1 MNITPR
7 FSFNYNGKPFDLAD
21 AKVTPEEY
29 GFLYKLADELQIEL
43 HREEFPA
50 YNAVMWTLWFENK
63 GAHESGL
70 ISDILDC
77 DATWCFAGGTGET
90 SATAPE
96 IYETAG
102 NLSYE
107 TYLHADMTALECEV
121 KKRVLARGAS
131 RSYHPWGGRS
141 SSGVMPFFDIY
152 LPGHGLIVAIGWSGQ
167 WKATFTHQDGQAVRI
182 CSGLEYTSFKLRAGE
197 RIRTS
202 SVLLLEYRG
211 HRTHGSNLFR
221 RFVKN
226 ELCPYAPERYPFA
239 LEGMGMPTAK
249 HLDHIAKFAKHGVR
263 ADYYWIDAGWYGKG
277 GTPGAGDWYK
287 QVGNWQVRPDEHPDG
302 LRDVVKAIHKSG
314 MELLL
319 WMEPERAYPGTD
331 LAVAHPDWLY
341 PLDGFYL
348 LLRLDRDEV
357 REYLFDMI
365 CGFIDRLGIKCL
377 RQDFNMEP
385 LQSWR
390 ITDEMYRGGMNEIK
404 YVMNLY
410 RLWDDLRAK
419 YPDLVIDNCAS
430 GGRRIDVETL
440 KRAVPVWRT
449 DAFCEPNCDPDAIQ
463 TQNFGFNRFISCA
476 GGVCKRAGDTYATR
490 SSYAPAYV
498 GSWWWTDRP
507 EPTEEQF
514 AWMAKMCEEYRSLR
528 PYFSCDFYPLENCGW
543 SHEHGGWAAFRYDRP
558 EENDGIVIAFR
569 REGSSC
575 TASKYILEGLRA
587 AAVYTVTDLDTNETR
602 EVAGKTL
609 AEEGLE
615 VTIPNRRESRILL
628 YKLKSE

>member
-29 GFLYKLADELQIEL
+29 GFLYKLADGLQIEL

-90 SATAPE
+90 GATAPE

-167 WKATFTHQDGQAVRI
+167 WKATLTHQDGQAVRI
-182 CSGLEYTSFKLRAGE
+182 CSGLEYTSLKLRAGE

-211 HRTHGSNLFR
+211 PRTHGSNLFR

-249 HLDHIAKFAKHGVR
+249 HLEHIAKFAKHGVK

-314 MELLL
+314 M
-319 WMEPERAYPGTD
+319 
-331 LAVAHPDWLY
+331 
-341 PLDGFYL
+341 
-348 LLRLDRDEV
+348 
-357 REYLFDMI
+357 
-365 CGFIDRLGIKCL
+365 
-377 RQDFNMEP
+377 
-385 LQSWR
+385 
-390 ITDEMYRGGMNEIK
+390 
-404 YVMNLY
+404 
-410 RLWDDLRAK
+410 
-419 YPDLVIDNCAS
+419 
-430 GGRRIDVETL
+430 
-440 KRAVPVWRT
+440 
-449 DAFCEPNCDPDAIQ
+449 
-463 TQNFGFNRFISCA
+463 
-476 GGVCKRAGDTYATR
+476 
-490 SSYAPAYV
+490 
-498 GSWWWTDRP
+498 
-507 EPTEEQF
+507 
-514 AWMAKMCEEYRSLR
+514 
-528 PYFSCDFYPLENCGW
+528 
-543 SHEHGGWAAFRYDRP
+543 
-558 EENDGIVIAFR
+558 
-569 REGSSC
+569 
-575 TASKYILEGLRA
+575 
-587 AAVYTVTDLDTNETR
+587 
-602 EVAGKTL
+602 
-609 AEEGLE
+609 
-615 VTIPNRRESRILL
+615 
-628 YKLKSE
+628 